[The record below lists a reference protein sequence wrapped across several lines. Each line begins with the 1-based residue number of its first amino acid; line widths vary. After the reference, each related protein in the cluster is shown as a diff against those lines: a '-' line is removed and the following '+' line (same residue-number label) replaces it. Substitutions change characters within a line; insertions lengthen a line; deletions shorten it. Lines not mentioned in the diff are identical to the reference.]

1 MTDPTEKIGY
11 IPPLVSGNK
20 LDFNVYIL
28 DQDGNIYKSDSKSKA
43 TLDSAGLNA
52 PSKGNSSSNGT
63 LAIQDVILL
72 NNAVIAQ
79 EGVYQFRGV
88 ELRADPGSS
97 PSLNLGFAGLQTF
110 GNPMTFA

>member
-1 MTDPTEKIGY
+1 
-11 IPPLVSGNK
+11 VSGNK

-43 TLDSAGLNA
+43 TLDSAGVTSPNN
-52 PSKGNSSSNGT
+52 SNSNSSKNGT
-63 LAIQDVILL
+63 KTISEVILL
-72 NNAVIAQ
+72 NNAVIAT

-97 PSLNLGFAGLQTF
+97 PSLNLAFAGLQTF
-110 GNPMTFA
+110 GNPMSFA

>member
-43 TLDSAGLNA
+43 TLDSAGTN
-52 PSKGNSSSNGT
+52 SGNKSTSNGT
-63 LAIQDVILL
+63 LSI
-72 NNAVIAQ
+72 
-79 EGVYQFRGV
+79 
-88 ELRADPGSS
+88 
-97 PSLNLGFAGLQTF
+97 
-110 GNPMTFA
+110 

>member
-1 MTDPTEKIGY
+1 
-11 IPPLVSGNK
+11 VSGNK

-43 TLDSAGLNA
+43 TLDSVGSSA
-52 PSKGNSSSNGT
+52 PSNSDSKSNSGSNGT
-63 LAIQDVILL
+63 KIISDVILL
-72 NNAVIAQ
+72 NNAVIAL

-97 PSLNLGFAGLQTF
+97 PSLNLAFAGLQTF